1 MADRTAAERQRRYR
15 AHRRGDHSLCDP
27 NRCNPSTVAVTDAVT
42 RHGVAGVTLGR
53 RGRRLW
59 EQVTADGPE
68 LRPTERVL
76 LEEACRIADRLDKLD
91 RLLSGDA
98 GDWLA
103 LAEDRGDPER
113 LVIVVDRALSEARQQ
128 AAVLK
133 QVLAELR
140 QSRASARQTGQS
152 ATPQGK
158 GGAGVLDLTA
168 RIAALRGGAATG

>member
-1 MADRTAAERQRRYR
+1 MVDRTAAERQRRYR
-15 AHRRGDHSLCDP
+15 AHKRGDHTLCDP
-27 NRCNPSTVAVTDAVT
+27 DRCDPSTVT
-42 RHGVAGVTLGR
+42 RSSTRDGVTATPPGLGV

-59 EQVTADGPE
+59 LQVTGGGPE

-91 RLLSGDA
+91 RLIGGDA
-98 GDWLA
+98 ADWLA
-103 LAEDRGDPER
+103 LVEDRGDPER
-113 LVIVVDRALSEARQQ
+113 VVVVIDRALSEARQQ

-133 QVLAELR
+133 QLLAELR
-140 QSRASARQTGQS
+140 QSRASTRQTGQS

-168 RIAALRGGAATG
+168 RIAALRGGSAAG